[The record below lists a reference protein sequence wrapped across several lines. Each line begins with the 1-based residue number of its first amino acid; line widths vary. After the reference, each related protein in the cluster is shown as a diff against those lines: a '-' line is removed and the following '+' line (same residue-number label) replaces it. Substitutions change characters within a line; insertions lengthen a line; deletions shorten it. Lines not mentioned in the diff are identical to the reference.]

1 MEDFNNLE
9 NYSDDE
15 LMLKFVIQDDAELL
29 LLDSLLRKVA
39 RG

>member
-15 LMLKFVIQDDAELL
+15 LMLKFVVQDDAELL